1 MKLRDP
7 YVHDMRNR
15 YERVPEH
22 EPMQQEKKKKALPSQ
37 NPSLV
42 ISNQSAFGKIT
53 RQ

>member
-7 YVHDMRNR
+7 YVRDIRNR

-22 EPMQQEKKKKALPSQ
+22 EPMQRFHPQ

-42 ISNQSAFGKIT
+42 I
-53 RQ
+53 